1 MDMAKMEK
9 CVARSGA
16 QQRLK
21 FLQSDPGGQG
31 RRQRVPLGRRRRHVL
46 GKAGGTAAPSSGRS
60 RASRLPAPVPKDQRG
75 GRLWRRRLRHPGP
88 FRGLCFVPKLKEAT
102 PQGAGWATK
111 LAGVSAVT
119 RGPGGAFRSA
129 GADSSEGDSSA
140 RMWGRLMRV
149 EGKALT
155 EPGVCLLEK
164 REDRKTSP
172 GLPPGPRFQ

>member
-1 MDMAKMEK
+1 MCGPLGGAAAAKIPPERPWRAGPEA
-9 CVARSGA
+9 ARS
-16 QQRLK
+16 
-21 FLQSDPGGQG
+21 
-31 RRQRVPLGRRRRHVL
+31 VPLGRRRRHVL

-75 GRLWRRRLRHPGP
+75 GRLWRWRLRHPGP

-149 EGKALT
+149 EGTALT

-164 REDRKTSP
+164 REDRMTSP